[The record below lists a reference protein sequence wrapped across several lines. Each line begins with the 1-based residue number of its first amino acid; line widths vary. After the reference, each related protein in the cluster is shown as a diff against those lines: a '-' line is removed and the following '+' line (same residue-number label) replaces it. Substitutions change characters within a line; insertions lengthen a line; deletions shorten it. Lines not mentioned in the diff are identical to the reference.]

1 MKNLNILIVL
11 LLFFNLTLSCST
23 KKRATCEAY
32 HTGNPNAYKKYKSYN
47 RR

>member
-11 LLFFNLTLSCST
+11 LLLFNLSCST
-23 KKRATCEAY
+23 RKRATCEAY